1 VKWRATRE
9 KKVSDF
15 FWPNVFRSD
24 FFRMRIQVVEHQ
36 GFGDFFVCL
45 PWAVVI
51 GRLMR
56 HEIRFRLA
64 AFFACFCFFFA
75 VVAAEEVP
83 SSPAEIKN
91 GGISPKTFER
101 FSTLAALI
109 TAIEEHHAVP
119 VDEGKLFN
127 DLLHALPGLIDPYA
141 EFFTADECAKLDEYF
156 SPEIA
161 GIGVGIGK
169 NKSTGT
175 IFVEEIIRGAS
186 AWEAGI
192 LEGDV
197 ISRIDDHSSF
207 DRTTTVE
214 TARELLAGKLE
225 ERVTI
230 HIIREKENLQF
241 AVVRAKV
248 KVPLVTGRMFEPGI
262 AYVKIKKFLKG
273 ASEEFSDIIK
283 RLTDENGKP
292 LSGLI
297 LDLRNN
303 SGGITEEAREVA
315 SVFLENGVVFFE
327 DYRNPLHGGG
337 KQEVLPGG
345 TLKDLP
351 LIVLVNK
358 ESASAAEIVAGA
370 LQDYHRAVIA
380 GEETSG
386 KGSIQGFIP
395 LPEGN
400 CLKLTTG
407 FWYLPSGRSIQKEKI
422 HPDPGYEWPQTKP
435 SLEGTAFENDFQL
448 YMSLH
453 SLRAQLRP
461 AEKPK
466 EAILVKAP
474 LGLH

>member
-1 VKWRATRE
+1 M
-9 KKVSDF
+9 SDSEISLF
-15 FWPNVFRSD
+15 
-24 FFRMRIQVVEHQ
+24 
-36 GFGDFFVCL
+36 L
-45 PWAVVI
+45 LWAVVI

-75 VVAAEEVP
+75 VVAAEEAP

-91 GGISPKTFER
+91 GSISPKTFKR
-101 FSTLAALI
+101 YSTLATLI

-141 EFFTADECAKLDEYF
+141 EFFTADECAKLGEYF

-161 GIGVGIGK
+161 GIGIGISK

-175 IFVEEIIRGAS
+175 IFVEEIIRGAP

-197 ISRIDDHSSF
+197 ISRIDDHLPF
-207 DRTTTVE
+207 DRTTTVD
-214 TARELLAGKLE
+214 TARQLLAGERKLD
-225 ERVTI
+225 ERVTV
-230 HIIREKENLQF
+230 HILRGGKPLQF
-241 AVVRAKV
+241 SVDRAKV
-248 KVPLVTGRMFEPGI
+248 KVPLVTGMLFEPGI
-262 AYVKIKKFLKG
+262 GYVKIKKFLEG
-273 ASEEFSDIIK
+273 AAKEFSATIE
-283 RLTDENGKP
+283 RLTDENGKF

-303 SGGITEEAREVA
+303 PGGILEEARGVA
-315 SVFLENGVVFFE
+315 SIFLEKGVIFFE
-327 DYRNPLHGGG
+327 DHRNPLHGGG
-337 KQEVLPGG
+337 KQEVLPGS

-351 LIVLVNK
+351 LVVLVNK
-358 ESASAAEIVAGA
+358 SSASAAEIVAGA